1 MKTCPHCDSGYPDS
15 QTSCP
20 THGVLLNEI
29 RDLKPGM
36 VIRGTYRIVRK
47 LGQGGMGTVYLAEHT
62 LLNEPRALKFLSGEL
77 TEEDDSTNRFLQ
89 EVRTLRQVRNRN
101 VVDCGDPE
109 QAEDGSLFFSMEYV
123 DGPSLTQY
131 MKRSPK
137 LLDVETALGIA
148 WGIANGLGAAHA
160 KGLVHRDI
168 KPDNVLMARE
178 GGTLVPKIAD
188 FGLVATKK
196 SSQMTRTGNLLL
208 TMVFAAPEQWIGTRA
223 ADLDGRTDFYA
234 LGGVLFEMLTG
245 QPPFYGENYH
255 EYAQKHMNMTPPA
268 PSSIRPELANWRGL
282 DAFVLRLLAKDRRD
296 RPQNVAEV
304 LRLLEAVVYE
314 PGAEWAAEAPAEAVA
329 EAEARPSGQP
339 QSQASGNYGEYAE
352 PVMSNPSAQYEPAPR
367 QPAAQDQA
375 QSPAQNQAQSPVWS
389 SAPVQSAAAEPA
401 QDGGSETGRVYQVN
415 TEGRSSRKFITQSG
429 ALRAQREAERK
440 GFPAWGWVVILLL
453 LGGGGFAAQH
463 FYTAKAKFATLEYQ
477 TDAIL
482 SVAMSPDNQTVASA
496 SRDNTIQLWSLVTMG
511 RLLTLKDHVE
521 SVTFSPDGRVLA
533 SADSDKSVRVWD
545 VATGQVLA
553 TLDGHTGPVHAVAF
567 SPDGKVLAS
576 GGSDTTI
583 RLWDVTGDK
592 PLLVLEGSTA
602 DVNSVAFSPDGK
614 TLVSG
619 GADSA
624 IRFWD
629 VAAGK
634 VLKTLAGDGRA
645 VNSVAYSP
653 DGRTVATGGDGNTV
667 KLWDAATGKLTGT
680 LQGHA
685 GPVLSVAFN
694 RDGRMLAS
702 GSADT
707 TVKVWDV
714 SGPPALYSTLQGH
727 SAAVQSVAFSRD
739 GAVVA
744 SGSADRTV
752 RIWDIST
759 AGR

>member
-1 MKTCPHCDSGYPDS
+1 MKTCPQCDTGYPDS

-36 VIRGTYRIVRK
+36 LIRGTYRIVRK
-47 LGQGGMGTVYLAEHT
+47 LGQGGMGTVYLAQHT
-62 LLNEPRALKFLSGEL
+62 LLNEPRALKFLSQEL
-77 TEEDDSTNRFLQ
+77 TEDDDSTGRFLQ

-109 QAEDGSLFFSMEYV
+109 RAEDGSLFFSMEYV

-131 MKRSPK
+131 MKQSPE
-137 LLDVETALGIA
+137 LMDVETVLAIA

-178 GGTLVPKIAD
+178 GGALVPKIAD

-234 LGGVLFEMLTG
+234 LGGVLFQMLTG

-255 EYAQKHMNMTPPA
+255 EYAQKHLNTPPAA

-282 DAFVLRLLAKDRRD
+282 DPFVLRLLAKDRSD
-296 RPQNVAEV
+296 RPQDVAE
-304 LRLLEAVVYE
+304 LLSLLEAVVYE
-314 PGAEWAAEAPAEAVA
+314 PGQTEAA
-329 EAEARPSGQP
+329 ARPTGQP
-339 QSQASGNYGEYAE
+339 HSQASGNYGEYAE
-352 PVMSNPSAQYEPAPR
+352 PVMSNPSAQYVPARR
-367 QPAAQDQA
+367 QHPAQDR
-375 QSPAQNQAQSPVWS
+375 AQNPTFS
-389 SAPVQSAAAEPA
+389 SAQASSAAGEPA
-401 QDGGSETGRVYQVN
+401 QAGSDDSLATGRVYQVN
-415 TEGRSSRKFITQSG
+415 TEGRSSRKYVTQSG
-429 ALRAQREAERK
+429 ALKAKREAARK
-440 GFPAWGWVVILLL
+440 GFPAWGWIVILVL

-463 FYTAKAKFATLEYQ
+463 FYAARAKSVTLEYQ
-477 TDAIL
+477 TDAIF
-482 SVAMSPDNQTVASA
+482 SVAMSPDSETIASA

-521 SVTFSPDGRVLA
+521 SVTFSPDGRSLA

-545 VATGQVLA
+545 VSTGQVLA

-576 GGSDTTI
+576 GGGDKTI
-583 RLWDVTGDK
+583 RLWDVTADK

-619 GADSA
+619 GADNA

-629 VAAGK
+629 VASGK
-634 VLKTLAGDGRA
+634 GTKTLAGDGRA

-653 DGRTVATGGDGNTV
+653 DGRTVATGGDDNTV
-667 KLWDAATGKLTGT
+667 KLWDAATGKLSST
-680 LQGHA
+680 LQGHT
-685 GPVLSVAFN
+685 GPVLSVAFS
-694 RDGRMLAS
+694 REGHMLAS

-707 TVKVWDV
+707 TVRLWDL
-714 SGPPALYSTLQGH
+714 SGAPALYSTLQGH

-739 GAVVA
+739 GAMVT

-759 AGR
+759 AAR